1 MTDLIDKFSLDGK
14 ITDIQQ
20 SNSWHT
26 LIENCTVFEIE
37 HKKQDEPIRFLP
49 YHFSER
55 QRDNLIHAQV
65 QSTFVIA
72 PYIDQGI
79 GRLMSLEHIEVETLG
94 VKYEFGCATPHS
106 FEQKGYVPNLQE
118 LFGHTEV
125 AVIEKSIEGA
135 VVDIYRDFEIDANSN
150 QNLYSAL
157 RIRDD
162 KKNALKI
169 RDNQLLTLP
178 FLLSFE
184 GVDILIKQPV
194 RYQVEKVTLFKE
206 GRVDKVGERITLDIL
221 DGKEKNWKYIFGQF
235 YRKGL
240 IN

>member
-49 YHFSER
+49 YRLSEK
-55 QRDNLIHAQV
+55 QRDNLIHSQV

-72 PYIDQGI
+72 PYIDQRI
-79 GRLMSLEHIEVETLG
+79 ERIMCLEHIEVETLG
-94 VKYEFGCATPHS
+94 LKYEFGCATPHS

-184 GVDILIKQPV
+184 GVDILYNQPV

-206 GRVDKVGERITLDIL
+206 GKVDKVGDRITLDIL

-235 YRKGL
+235 YKVD
-240 IN
+240 